1 MDFSLNSSVVLA
13 AIVALWL
20 VWVAPYALRRG
31 AVSLAA
37 STNVPLIDSAAAE
50 DNGPQGSIMNMSTT
64 SADNASPTTGGDQ
77 RKSAETLAAKPLR
90 IRYGRLAVAIA
101 GIAGLL
107 TFLAVV
113 VPAAAGALP
122 ALLPTAALA
131 AMVLCLAGLRTLA
144 VRDRRRRLKA
154 AFDDAMTA
162 GPARSAAPQAGPLP
176 ETTLFNGEA
185 QESEATTVGN
195 NDAGASAAPPLTA
208 AELRSAALVVA
219 AEVGD
224 VPGAAGSPWQ
234 PVEVPKP
241 TYIEAPKA
249 ERPAPAPLELPEA
262 PKAQVKTAIKDAATP
277 PLVEKTQVDKAP
289 ATAPRINL
297 DDVLQR
303 RRA

>member
-13 AIVALWL
+13 AIVGLWL
-20 VWVAPYALRRG
+20 VWVAPYALRRHG
-31 AVSLAA
+31 SVSPAA
-37 STNVPLIDSAAAE
+37 STTVPLIDSAAAE

-64 SADNASPTTGGDQ
+64 SADSASPTTGGDQ
-77 RKSAETLAAKPLR
+77 RESVETPSAKPLR
-90 IRYGRLAVAIA
+90 IRYVRLAVAIA
-101 GIAGLL
+101 GLAGLV

-131 AMVLCLAGLRTLA
+131 AAVLSVSVLRTLA

-154 AFDDAMTA
+154 AFDDAMT
-162 GPARSAAPQAGPLP
+162 GGQARTTAPQAGPPP

-185 QESEATTVGN
+185 QEDHVTTAGN
-195 NDAGASAAPPLTA
+195 NDAGTPTAPPLTA
-208 AELRSAALVVA
+208 AELRSAALAVA
-219 AEVGD
+219 AEAGD
-224 VPGAAGSPWQ
+224 VPGAAGAPWQ

-249 ERPAPAPLELPEA
+249 ERQAPAPLELPEV
-262 PKAQVKTAIKDAATP
+262 PKAQVRTAIKDAATP
-277 PLVEKTQVDKAP
+277 PPVEKTQAE
-289 ATAPRINL
+289 TAPNTARINL